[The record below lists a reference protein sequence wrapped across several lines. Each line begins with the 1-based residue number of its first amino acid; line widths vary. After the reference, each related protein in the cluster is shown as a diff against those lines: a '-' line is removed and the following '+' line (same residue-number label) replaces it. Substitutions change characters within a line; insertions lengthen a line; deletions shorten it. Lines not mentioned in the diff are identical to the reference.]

1 MTDQLAR
8 AATAPV
14 AAPRPIVRSH
24 HGDDFADPYEW
35 LRDKENPEVISYL
48 EAENSYTDART
59 EQLAELREAIF
70 TDIKSRTKETDLSV
84 PSLRR
89 HTDGTG
95 QVSGYW
101 YYTRTVE
108 GSEYAIHC
116 RVAAT
121 DPSTPPDP
129 ERSIDGEQVLL
140 DGNIEAGDAEFFSV
154 GAFAVSP
161 DGTLLAYST
170 DLSGDERYTIK
181 IKNLATGELLAD
193 EIEDTVYGVAWSAA
207 ADHLLY
213 TRADSAWR
221 PYLVRRHQLGT
232 DPGTDVD
239 VFSEPDEKYWVGLE
253 SSRDDR
259 WILIGVGSKLTTE
272 YLILDAA
279 TPTATPRSIAPRR
292 QGVEYNVEVAG
303 DRLLILHND
312 PEHDGGPDFALAEA
326 PLDAADPAQWR
337 TVLTHQPGVRL
348 TDVSA
353 YASHVVLG
361 LRQAGLTGLRLLPRD
376 AAGALGTGT
385 AVELDEP
392 LYTIDHVPGRDYDTG
407 TVRYAFTSLV
417 TPDSIVDLD
426 VATGERTLRKR
437 VQVLDHP
444 EHGAYRSEDYV
455 QVREWATAADG
466 TEIPISIVHRAGLEL
481 DGSAPALLYGYGS
494 YEISIDPSF
503 RVSQLSL
510 LERGFVYAIAHVR
523 GGGELGRAW
532 YENGKE
538 LTKKNT
544 FTDFVACAE
553 HLIARGYT
561 SPEHLAARG
570 GSAGGLLMGAV
581 ANLAPQTFR
590 AIHAAVP
597 FVDALTTILDPELP
611 LTVTEWEEWGDPLH
625 DPDIYAYMRSYTPYE
640 NVSAQ
645 PYPAILATTSLNDT
659 RVFYVEPAKWVAA
672 LRRVAEND
680 ADRPILLKTE
690 MTAGHGGVS
699 GRYKS
704 WRELA
709 FEYAWLIDQV
719 T

>member
-14 AAPRPIVRSH
+14 AAPRPIIRSH

-48 EAENSYTDART
+48 EAENEYTESRT
-59 EQLAELREAIF
+59 EHLAELREAIF

-116 RVAAT
+116 RVAAV
-121 DPSTPPDP
+121 DPATPPDP
-129 ERSIDGEQVLL
+129 ERPIDGEQVLL
-140 DGNIEAGDAEFFSV
+140 DGNLEAGDAEFFSV
-154 GAFAVSP
+154 GAFSVSP

-170 DLSGDERYTIK
+170 DLSGDERFTIK
-181 IKNLATGELLAD
+181 IKNLTTGELLAD
-193 EIEDTVYGVAWSAA
+193 QIEDTVYGVRWAGAEHLFYTK
-207 ADHLLY
+207 AD
-213 TRADSAWR
+213 AAWR
-221 PYLVRRHQLGT
+221 PYLVRRHRLGT
-232 DPGTDVD
+232 DPAADVD
-239 VFSEPDEKYWVGLE
+239 VFSEPDEKYWVGVE

-272 YLILDAA
+272 YLILDAT
-279 TPTATPRSIAPRR
+279 TPEATPRSLAPRR

-312 PEHDGGPDFALAEA
+312 PERDGGADFALAEA
-326 PLDAADPAQWR
+326 PLDATEPGQWR
-337 TVLTHQPGVRL
+337 TVLAHEPGVRL

-353 YASHVVLG
+353 YAGHVVLG
-361 LRQAGLTGLRLLPRD
+361 LRRDGLTGLRLLPRD
-376 AAGALGTGT
+376 DSGALGAGSDI
-385 AVELDEP
+385 ELDEP
-392 LYTIDHVPGRDYDTG
+392 LYTIDHVPGRDYDTA
-407 TVRYAFTSLV
+407 TVRYTFTSLV
-417 TPDSIVDLD
+417 TPDSVVDLD
-426 VATGERTLRKR
+426 VASGERTLRKR
-437 VQVLDHP
+437 VEVLDHP
-444 EHGAYRSEDYV
+444 EHGRYRSEDYV

-481 DGSAPALLYGYGS
+481 DGSAPALIYGYGS

-553 HLIARGYT
+553 HLISRGYT
-561 SPEHLAARG
+561 SPERLAARG

-581 ANLAPQTFR
+581 ANLAPRTFR

-625 DPDIYAYMRSYTPYE
+625 DPEVYAYMRSYSPYE

-645 PYPAILATTSLNDT
+645 AYPAILATTSLNDT

-672 LRRVAEND
+672 LRRVAGNA

-699 GRYKS
+699 GRYNS

-719 T
+719 S